1 MSLYPRFSRCIGA
14 IIFISLLAGC
24 SILQQ
29 FDDRVTV
36 NTVKPSEYIAR
47 KRGDILTGGKISQAT
62 LETIKV
68 AALEDICSVSD
79 RPPSDCRRTLA
90 RATFVDEERRLSA
103 LSELWV
109 QQAVLLRTE
118 KQVRT
123 DDEQIDAWL
132 EAARHAFAYL
142 FFTERNPGQRAFE
155 DRQTQVR
162 DYYNLAVQEV
172 SSILFVRQRS
182 NGDADDPNAVIRVG
196 TWLIKP
202 DLSQLP
208 KSRGQQQLKELI
220 PASTIAFTGLRSEY
234 RRDGFGAELVAVIE
248 AQKSASTLTAVGQVN
263 RDVRRPRQREASW
276 SSMPYR
282 VLTALAHFPGRTV
295 TEILSTREVTIP
307 VYDPYERG
315 QLKINEDE
323 VPLAGQFTAGYG
335 LWLARSGFARQS
347 IRSLLGREQSI
358 ERPHLYLMQPYDPT
372 RRVVVL
378 IHGLASSPE
387 AWVNVANE
395 IMGDERLRQRYQ
407 IWQIYYPT
415 NFPVAVSHFQIR
427 NTIQSVL
434 QHFDP
439 DRTAPA
445 SRDMVLVGHSMGGL
459 IARLMVSSSE
469 SSALSQLIDKSDIS
483 SRRKPRLQARFGE
496 LIKFEPMPQV
506 RRAIFLAAPHQG
518 TPVARNRLSMLLAQI
533 IRLPLTVL
541 QDIADPGPDGE
552 PAVDR
557 QKPIHLPNSID
568 NLRDDDQFIRAAANI
583 PISKDVKY
591 HSIIARVSADGTLN
605 DTSDGLVPY
614 HSAHLPGAVSEKVI
628 VSGHSVQET
637 ASAILEL
644 RRILHADL
652 VE

>member
-1 MSLYPRFSRCIGA
+1 MSLYPTFSRYIVA
-14 IIFISLLAGC
+14 IIAISLLAGC

-29 FDDRVTV
+29 FEDRVTV

-62 LETIKV
+62 LETINV
-68 AALEDICSVSD
+68 AALEDLCSASD
-79 RPPSDCRRTLA
+79 RPPSDCRRALA

-109 QQAVLLRTE
+109 QQAVLLRSE

-248 AQKSASTLTAVGQVN
+248 AQKSASTHAAVGQVN
-263 RDVRRPRQREASW
+263 RVMRRPRQREASW
-276 SSMPYR
+276 SAMPYR

-295 TEILSTREVTIP
+295 TEILSTRDVTIP

-315 QLKINEDE
+315 QLKINEEE

-415 NFPVAVSHFQIR
+415 SFPVAVSHFQIR

-469 SSALSQLIDKSDIS
+469 SSALSQLIEKSDIS

-541 QDIADPGPDGE
+541 QDIADPGSDGE
-552 PAVDR
+552 PAADR

-591 HSIIARVSADGTLN
+591 HSIIARASADGAL
-605 DTSDGLVPY
+605 DDSSDGLVPY